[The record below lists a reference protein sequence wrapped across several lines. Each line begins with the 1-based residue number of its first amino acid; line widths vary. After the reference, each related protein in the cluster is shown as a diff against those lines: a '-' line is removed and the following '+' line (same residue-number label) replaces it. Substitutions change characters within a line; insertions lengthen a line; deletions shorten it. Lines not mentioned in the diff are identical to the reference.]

1 MKKRKNNHP
10 LMSKIVMI
18 VLFLVGSLIM
28 LYPFYINALN
38 QYLDQVR
45 MERYQKKSEEQ
56 YASQQA
62 QLAEANLKL
71 AETGIHFTS
80 DPFEDTAGGRLS
92 KEQYDKHVI
101 GQVNIPKL
109 AIEIPLFDTTTPNF
123 LEVGAT
129 VINGT
134 SFPVGGAGT
143 HSVISAHR
151 GLPEREL
158 FTNLP
163 KLNNGDLFLLEVLG
177 ETLAYEVIS
186 SEVVEPNETSS
197 LKIIDDQDL
206 VTLVTCTPYMIN
218 SHRLLVT
225 GKRVPYT
232 PEIKQAIQNGN
243 RFRRFKQFAILT
255 GVSMIVVFS
264 LWLLVRV
271 IRQEALRR
279 TRFDLAIQL
288 NSDPA
293 DTQKAIQLYN
303 RQGKKPLI
311 RDHQPFIRTTDAS
324 GKAIFENLPGG
335 LYQIAIEGEKQKI
348 KVGIKKKGQATKI
361 YSKKQRNQK
370 PSPVSVLMGT

>member
-10 LMSKIVMI
+10 FISKIVMI

-28 LYPFYINALN
+28 FYPFYINALN

-62 QLAEANLKL
+62 QLAEANRKL
-71 AETGIHFTS
+71 AETGIHFTT

-109 AIEIPLFDTTTPNF
+109 AIEIPLFDTTTPNL

-232 PEIKQAIQNGN
+232 PEIKQAIQNGD

-255 GVSMIVVFS
+255 GVSMIVVLS

-288 NSDPA
+288 NSDQA

>member
-303 RQGKKPLI
+303 RQGKKPLM

>member
-10 LMSKIVMI
+10 FISKIVMI

-28 LYPFYINALN
+28 FYPFYINALN

-45 MERYQKKSEEQ
+45 MERYQTKSEEQ
-56 YASQQA
+56 YASQQV
-62 QLAEANLKL
+62 QLAEANRKL
-71 AETGIHFTS
+71 AETGIHFTT
-80 DPFEDTAGGRLS
+80 DPFEDNAGGRLS

-109 AIEIPLFDTTTPNF
+109 AIEIPLFDTTTPNL

-134 SFPVGGAGT
+134 SFPVGGPGT
-143 HSVISAHR
+143 HAIISAHR

-163 KLNNGDLFLLEVLG
+163 KLNNGDLFLLEVLS

-197 LKIIDDQDL
+197 LKIIDDQDF

-232 PEIKQAIQNGN
+232 PEIKQAIQNGD

-255 GVSMIVVFS
+255 GVSMIVVLS

-293 DTQKAIQLYN
+293 NTQKAIQLYN

-311 RDHQPFIRTTDAS
+311 RDNQPFIRTTDTS
-324 GKAIFENLPGG
+324 GKAIFKNLPGG

-370 PSPVSVLMGT
+370 PLPVSVLMGT

>member
-10 LMSKIVMI
+10 FISKIVMI
-18 VLFLVGSLIM
+18 VLFLVGSLTM
-28 LYPFYINALN
+28 FYPFYINALN

-62 QLAEANLKL
+62 QLAEANRKL
-71 AETGIHFTS
+71 AETGIHFTT

-109 AIEIPLFDTTTPNF
+109 AIEIPLFDTTTPNL

-232 PEIKQAIQNGN
+232 PEIKQAIQNGD

-255 GVSMIVVFS
+255 GVSMIVVLS

>member
-10 LMSKIVMI
+10 FISKIVMI

-28 LYPFYINALN
+28 FYPFYINALN

-45 MERYQKKSEEQ
+45 MERYQTKSEEQ

-62 QLAEANLKL
+62 QLAEANRKL
-71 AETGIHFTS
+71 AETGIHFTT
-80 DPFEDTAGGRLS
+80 DPFEDNAGGRLS

-109 AIEIPLFDTTTPNF
+109 AIEIPLFDTTTPNL

-134 SFPVGGAGT
+134 SFPVGGLGT
-143 HSVISAHR
+143 HAVISAHR

-163 KLNNGDLFLLEVLG
+163 KLNNGDLFLLEVLS

-197 LKIIDDQDL
+197 LKIIDDQDF

-232 PEIKQAIQNGN
+232 PEIKQAIQNGD

-255 GVSMIVVFS
+255 GVSMIVVLS

-293 DTQKAIQLYN
+293 NTQKAIQLYN

-311 RDHQPFIRTTDAS
+311 RDNQPFIRTTDTS
-324 GKAIFENLPGG
+324 GKAIFKNLPGG

-370 PSPVSVLMGT
+370 PLPVSVLMGT

>member
-38 QYLDQVR
+38 QYLDQLR

-361 YSKKQRNQK
+361 YSKK
-370 PSPVSVLMGT
+370 

>member
-1 MKKRKNNHP
+1 
-10 LMSKIVMI
+10 
-18 VLFLVGSLIM
+18 
-28 LYPFYINALN
+28 
-38 QYLDQVR
+38 
-45 MERYQKKSEEQ
+45 
-56 YASQQA
+56 
-62 QLAEANLKL
+62 
-71 AETGIHFTS
+71 
-80 DPFEDTAGGRLS
+80 
-92 KEQYDKHVI
+92 
-101 GQVNIPKL
+101 
-109 AIEIPLFDTTTPNF
+109 
-123 LEVGAT
+123 
-129 VINGT
+129 
-134 SFPVGGAGT
+134 
-143 HSVISAHR
+143 
-151 GLPEREL
+151 
-158 FTNLP
+158 
-163 KLNNGDLFLLEVLG
+163 
-177 ETLAYEVIS
+177 
-186 SEVVEPNETSS
+186 
-197 LKIIDDQDL
+197 
-206 VTLVTCTPYMIN
+206 MIN

-232 PEIKQAIQNGN
+232 PEIKQAIQNGD

-255 GVSMIVVFS
+255 GVSMIVVLS

-293 DTQKAIQLYN
+293 NTQKAIQLYN

-311 RDHQPFIRTTDAS
+311 RDNQPFIRTTDAS

>member
-10 LMSKIVMI
+10 LISKIVMI

-28 LYPFYINALN
+28 FYPFYINALN

-62 QLAEANLKL
+62 QLAEANRKL
-71 AETGIHFTS
+71 AETGIHFTT

-109 AIEIPLFDTTTPNF
+109 AIEIPLFDTTTPNL

-134 SFPVGGAGT
+134 SFPVGGPGT
-143 HSVISAHR
+143 HAVISAHR

-186 SEVVEPNETSS
+186 SEVVEPTETSS

-232 PEIKQAIQNGN
+232 PEIKQAIQNGD

-255 GVSMIVVFS
+255 GVSMIVVLS

-370 PSPVSVLMGT
+370 PLPVSVLMGT

>member
-163 KLNNGDLFLLEVLG
+163 KLNKGDLFLLEVLG

-370 PSPVSVLMGT
+370 PAPVSILMGT

>member
-232 PEIKQAIQNGN
+232 PEIKQAIQNGD

-255 GVSMIVVFS
+255 GVSMIVVLS

-303 RQGKKPLI
+303 RQGKKPLM

>member
-151 GLPEREL
+151 GLSEREL

>member
-10 LMSKIVMI
+10 LISKIVMI

-28 LYPFYINALN
+28 FYPFYINALN

-45 MERYQKKSEEQ
+45 MERYQTKSEEQ

-62 QLAEANLKL
+62 QLAEANRKL
-71 AETGIHFTS
+71 AETGIHFTT
-80 DPFEDTAGGRLS
+80 DPFEDNAGGRLS

-109 AIEIPLFDTTTPNF
+109 AIEIPLFDTTTPNL

-134 SFPVGGAGT
+134 SFPVGGLGT
-143 HSVISAHR
+143 HAVISAHR

-163 KLNNGDLFLLEVLG
+163 KLNNGDLFLLEVLS

-197 LKIIDDQDL
+197 LKIIDDQDF

-232 PEIKQAIQNGN
+232 PEIKQAIQNGD

-255 GVSMIVVFS
+255 GVSMIVVLS

-370 PSPVSVLMGT
+370 SSPVSILMGT

>member
-10 LMSKIVMI
+10 LISKIVMI

-28 LYPFYINALN
+28 FYPFYINALN

-45 MERYQKKSEEQ
+45 MERYQTKSEEQ

-62 QLAEANLKL
+62 QLAEANRKL
-71 AETGIHFTS
+71 AETGIHFTT
-80 DPFEDTAGGRLS
+80 DPFEDNAGGRLS

-109 AIEIPLFDTTTPNF
+109 AIEIPLFDTTTPNL

-134 SFPVGGAGT
+134 SFPVGGPGT
-143 HSVISAHR
+143 HAVISAHR
-151 GLPEREL
+151 GLPDREL

-163 KLNNGDLFLLEVLG
+163 KLNNGDLFLLEVLS

-197 LKIIDDQDL
+197 LKIIDDQDF

-232 PEIKQAIQNGN
+232 PEIKQAIQNGD

-255 GVSMIVVFS
+255 GVSMIVVLS

-370 PSPVSVLMGT
+370 SSPVSILMGT

>member
-10 LMSKIVMI
+10 LISKIVMI

-28 LYPFYINALN
+28 FYPFYINALN

-62 QLAEANLKL
+62 QLAEANRKL
-71 AETGIHFTS
+71 AETGIHFTT

-109 AIEIPLFDTTTPNF
+109 AIEIPLFDTTTPNL

-232 PEIKQAIQNGN
+232 PEIKQAIQNGD

-255 GVSMIVVFS
+255 GVSMIVVLS

-288 NSDPA
+288 NSDQA

>member
-10 LMSKIVMI
+10 LISKIVMI

-28 LYPFYINALN
+28 FYPFYINALN

-45 MERYQKKSEEQ
+45 MERYQTKSEEQ

-62 QLAEANLKL
+62 QLAEANRKL
-71 AETGIHFTS
+71 AETGIHFTT
-80 DPFEDTAGGRLS
+80 DPFEDNAGGRLS

-109 AIEIPLFDTTTPNF
+109 AIEIPLFDTTTPNL

-134 SFPVGGAGT
+134 SFPVGGPGT
-143 HSVISAHR
+143 HAIISAHR

-163 KLNNGDLFLLEVLG
+163 KLNNGDLFLLEVLS

-197 LKIIDDQDL
+197 LKIIDDQDF

-232 PEIKQAIQNGN
+232 PEIKQAIQNGD

-255 GVSMIVVFS
+255 GVSMIVVLS

-293 DTQKAIQLYN
+293 NTQKAIQLYN

-311 RDHQPFIRTTDAS
+311 RDNQPFIRTTDTS
-324 GKAIFENLPGG
+324 GKAIFKNLPGG

>member
-10 LMSKIVMI
+10 FISKIVMI

-28 LYPFYINALN
+28 FYPFYINALN

-45 MERYQKKSEEQ
+45 MERYQTKSEEQ
-56 YASQQA
+56 YASQQV
-62 QLAEANLKL
+62 QLAEANRKL
-71 AETGIHFTS
+71 AETGIHFTT
-80 DPFEDTAGGRLS
+80 DPFEDNAGGRLS

-109 AIEIPLFDTTTPNF
+109 AIEIPLFDTTTPNL

-134 SFPVGGAGT
+134 SFPVGGPGT
-143 HSVISAHR
+143 HAVISAHR
-151 GLPEREL
+151 GLPDREL

-163 KLNNGDLFLLEVLG
+163 KLNNGDLFLLEVLS

-197 LKIIDDQDL
+197 LKIIDDQDF

-232 PEIKQAIQNGN
+232 PEIKQAIQNGD

-255 GVSMIVVFS
+255 GVSMIVVLS

-293 DTQKAIQLYN
+293 NTQKAIQLYN

-311 RDHQPFIRTTDAS
+311 RDNQPFIRTTDTS
-324 GKAIFENLPGG
+324 GKAIFKNLPGG

>member
-10 LMSKIVMI
+10 LISKIVMI

-28 LYPFYINALN
+28 FYPFYINALN

-45 MERYQKKSEEQ
+45 MERYQTKSEEQ

-62 QLAEANLKL
+62 QLAEANRKL
-71 AETGIHFTS
+71 AETGIHFTT
-80 DPFEDTAGGRLS
+80 DPFEDNAGGRLS

-109 AIEIPLFDTTTPNF
+109 AIEIPLFDMTTPNL

-134 SFPVGGAGT
+134 SFPVGGLGT
-143 HSVISAHR
+143 HAVISAHR

-186 SEVVEPNETSS
+186 IEVVEPNETSS
-197 LKIIDDQDL
+197 LKIIDDQDF

-232 PEIKQAIQNGN
+232 PEIKQAIQNGD

-255 GVSMIVVFS
+255 GVSMIVVLS

-293 DTQKAIQLYN
+293 NTQKAIQLYN

-311 RDHQPFIRTTDAS
+311 RDNQPFIRTTDTS
-324 GKAIFENLPGG
+324 GKAIFKNLPGG

-370 PSPVSVLMGT
+370 PSPVSILMGT

>member
-10 LMSKIVMI
+10 FISKIVMI

-28 LYPFYINALN
+28 FYPFYINALN

-45 MERYQKKSEEQ
+45 MERYQTKSEEQ

-62 QLAEANLKL
+62 QLAEANRKL
-71 AETGIHFTS
+71 AETGIHFTT
-80 DPFEDTAGGRLS
+80 DPFEDNAGGRLS

-109 AIEIPLFDTTTPNF
+109 AIEIPLFDTTTPNL

-134 SFPVGGAGT
+134 SFPVGGPGT
-143 HSVISAHR
+143 HAIISAHR

-163 KLNNGDLFLLEVLG
+163 KLNNGDLFLLEVLS

-197 LKIIDDQDL
+197 LKIIDDQDF

-232 PEIKQAIQNGN
+232 PEIKQAIQNGD

-255 GVSMIVVFS
+255 GVSMIVVLS

-293 DTQKAIQLYN
+293 NTQKAIQLYN

-311 RDHQPFIRTTDAS
+311 RDNQPFIRTTDTS
-324 GKAIFENLPGG
+324 GKAIFKNLPGG

>member
-10 LMSKIVMI
+10 FISKIVMI
-18 VLFLVGSLIM
+18 VLFLVGSLTM
-28 LYPFYINALN
+28 FYPFYINALN

-62 QLAEANLKL
+62 QLAEANRKL
-71 AETGIHFTS
+71 AETGIHFTT

-109 AIEIPLFDTTTPNF
+109 AIEIPLFDTTTPNL

-232 PEIKQAIQNGN
+232 PEIKQAIQNGD

-255 GVSMIVVFS
+255 GVSMIVVLS

-288 NSDPA
+288 NSDQA